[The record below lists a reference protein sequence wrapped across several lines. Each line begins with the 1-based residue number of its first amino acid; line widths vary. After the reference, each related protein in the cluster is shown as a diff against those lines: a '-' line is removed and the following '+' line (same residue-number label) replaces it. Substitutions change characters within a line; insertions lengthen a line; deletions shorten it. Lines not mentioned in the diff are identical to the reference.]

1 MQDVPPSRIITP
13 DAAQQEWPPKGVN
26 WYYSDEST
34 AIACGDCR
42 EILPHLPKVD
52 LVLTDPPYGVK
63 MSEGFGGFGGFGEP
77 IARRQYPDQW
87 DTCRPGETT
96 FRSILAKS
104 QKAIIFGGNFFADIL
119 PASTHWLV
127 WDKLN
132 TMPTFGDC
140 ELAWTNIDRKSVKKK
155 VVEWNGL
162 LGKERERY
170 HPTQKPIELMIWCIE
185 TYSKE
190 GDTILDPFAGS
201 GTTAVAAK
209 ATGRTCLLIEAE
221 EKYCEIAVKRL
232 AQAVLP
238 L

>member
-1 MQDVPPSRIITP
+1 
-13 DAAQQEWPPKGVN
+13 
-26 WYYSDEST
+26 
-34 AIACGDCR
+34 
-42 EILPHLPKVD
+42 VD

-63 MSEGFGGFGGFGEP
+63 MSEGFEGFGGFGAP

-87 DTCRPGETT
+87 DESRPDPDT
-96 FRSILAKS
+96 FKLILSKCEN
-104 QKAIIFGGNFFADIL
+104 AIIFGGNFFADVL
-119 PASTHWLV
+119 PQSKHWLV

-162 LGKERERY
+162 LGKERERF

-185 TYSKE
+185 QYSK
-190 GDTILDPFAGS
+190 GGQIICDPFGGS
-201 GTTAVAAK
+201 GTTAKAAK
-209 ATGRTCLLIEAE
+209 NTGRKCILIEAE
-221 EKYCEIAVKRL
+221 EKYCQIAVDRL
-232 AQAVLP
+232 RQQVLA